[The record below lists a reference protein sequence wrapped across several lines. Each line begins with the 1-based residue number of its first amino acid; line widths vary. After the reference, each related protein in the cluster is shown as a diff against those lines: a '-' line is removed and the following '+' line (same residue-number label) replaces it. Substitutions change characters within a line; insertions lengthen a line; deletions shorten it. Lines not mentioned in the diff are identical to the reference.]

1 MELAEQIVHPFGI
14 DPLAVSRL
22 FMHEDLAKSGLVLTD
37 FPIPPVPVAAVGGR
51 GCYQIWYDATYYK
64 LKIDREHDK
73 YIGIKG
79 VQPPVVVL
87 GDPYGAPITASVEG
101 LKKALAFH
109 VTTGI
114 PTLAI
119 DSCWGFGE
127 NVEENNGI
135 KVKDLH
141 TDIMQ
146 HLTPGQSHLV
156 LFDGDWA
163 TNDNVRLALATYRML
178 LEEQGVKLKFKD
190 IGTGQHG
197 QKLGYDD
204 WFVECYGTD
213 RALWPTQSA
222 VLEQVIVSLKDIP
235 NEELLGG
242 AQSFALNSPMRFSKE
257 YLDLT
262 DRGAGSLMVKLVGVD
277 NFKFC
282 KDTQE
287 WIQWDAKTL
296 RWVNLGSSP
305 YGMIDIAAQHYLRR
319 AQVLS
324 AQAAKMEG
332 NKELEGKMKGL
343 LQQAKEFAKFG
354 KGHCSSTAGRGAV
367 LRDLESRKE
376 LWVFKDEFDSNPDL
390 LAVANGV
397 VELRTGTL
405 RAERQSDLVL
415 RRCPDDYVS
424 EEPTGDDVDRLK
436 QFLVEITGSAH
447 GDPDPQALEYLQ
459 RRLGASVRGKN
470 SLTAIELWNGHG
482 SNGKS
487 VLSNL
492 LQAALGDTDKGGYAC
507 STNANV
513 IMSTVKVRD
522 AESST
527 PFLVKLIGA
536 RLVFM
541 AESKDTDH
549 MNESF
554 VKQISGGDKI
564 TARANYQEGKS
575 YGVTFSPVLLTNN
588 LPHINEGGEALWDR
602 IAVTEFACRWRRPNK
617 QYVSAEDL
625 ALPLGDL
632 WFEDVAPHSKSVR
645 QWLIWWLVE
654 GCVKWF
660 KEGLGAVPERYH
672 TAVRAYQDNNDKY
685 SDWMA
690 ECGWY
695 FVDKDI
701 NTLSGE
707 LYRSF
712 EAYTESIG
720 GKAPIN
726 KIFTKRLLERFPQL
740 SVKRSNGRNVVCGIA
755 LKERME
761 K

>member
-1 MELAEQIVHPFGI
+1 MSMPKEAETVVHPFGI

-22 FMHEDLAKSGLVLTD
+22 FMHEDLAKSGLTIDD
-37 FPIPPVPVAAVGGR
+37 FPIPPVPLAAVNGR
-51 GCYQIWYDATYYK
+51 GCYQIWYDNVYYK

-79 VQPPVVVL
+79 AVPPIVVL
-87 GDPYGAPITASVEG
+87 GNHYEAPITASVEG
-101 LKKALAFH
+101 FKKALAFH
-109 VTTGI
+109 ITTGI

-127 NVEENNGI
+127 NVEEVNGI

-146 HLTPGQSHLV
+146 HLTPNQSHLV
-156 LFDGDWA
+156 LFDGDWS
-163 TNDNVRLALATYRML
+163 TNENVKLALATYRML

-190 IGTGQHG
+190 IGTGQRG

-204 WFVECYGTD
+204 WFVECYGID
-213 RALWPTQSA
+213 RELWPTKEA
-222 VLEQVIVSLKDIP
+222 VLEQVIVTLKDIP

-242 AQSFALNSPMRFSKE
+242 AQSFALNSPLRFSKE

-262 DRGAGSLMVKLVGVD
+262 DRGAGSLMCKLVGID
-277 NFKFC
+277 NFKYC

-287 WIQWDAKTL
+287 WIQWTGG
-296 RWVNLGSSP
+296 RWVNIGDMP
-305 YGMIDIAAQHYLRR
+305 YGFIDIAAQYYLRR
-319 AQVLS
+319 ASILS

-332 NKELEGKMKGL
+332 NKDLEDKMKGL
-343 LQQAKEFAKFG
+343 LHQAKEFARFG
-354 KGHCSSTAGRGAV
+354 KGHCSSTAGRGSV
-367 LRDLESRKE
+367 LRDLAGRRE
-376 LWVFKDEFDSNPDL
+376 LWVFKDMFDANPDL

-397 VELRTGTL
+397 VELKTGVL
-405 RAERQSDLVL
+405 REERQSDLVL
-415 RRCPDDYVS
+415 RRCPDDFPLS
-424 EEPTGDDVDRLK
+424 EPEGEDVDKLK
-436 QFLVEITGSAH
+436 QFLVQITSKAH
-447 GDPDPQALEYLQ
+447 GQPDPLMLTYLQ
-459 RRLGASVRGKN
+459 RRLGASIRGKN

-482 SNGKS
+482 ANGKS

-492 LQAALGDTDKGGYAC
+492 LQAALGDTDNGGYSC

-513 IMSTVKVRD
+513 IMSTVKTRD

-554 VKQISGGDKI
+554 VKQISGGDRI

-575 YGVTFSPVLLTNN
+575 YNVTFSPILLTNN

-602 IAVTEFACRWRRPNK
+602 IAITEFSCRWRRANK

-632 WFEDVAPHSKSVR
+632 WFEDEAPRSLAVR
-645 QWLIWWLVE
+645 QWLLWWLVK
-654 GCVKWF
+654 GCVDWF
-660 KEGLGAVPERYH
+660 RDGMSPLPERAQGAVLGYQASNDRY
-672 TAVRAYQDNNDKY
+672 A
-685 SDWMA
+685 DWMA
-690 ECGWY
+690 ECNWA
-695 FVDKDI
+695 FCEQDTHTRSSDV
-701 NTLSGE
+701 
-707 LYRSF
+707 YRSF
-712 EAYTESIG
+712 ASYMEASG
-720 GKAPIN
+720 GKAPVN
-726 KIFTKRLLERFPQL
+726 KVFTKRLLERFPQL
-740 SVKRSNGRNVVCGIA
+740 VAKRSNGYSVICG
-755 LKERME
+755 LTLRK
-761 K
+761 